1 MAEKKSPA
9 SKPAPAV
16 KHKSKK
22 PIKKG
27 SNSGASLEQ
36 RISVKNSCGMLARS
50 CATTFKLIEEMP
62 LKYEGEVL
70 RFPKDI
76 VIPFDEVTRE
86 IKSNEL
92 SELRKIER
100 ALQKHSKD
108 LEYIWKQVRPQRPV
122 EDKKKPF
129 DKRKV
134 NPSNPFQ
141 KENRVNQPKMAT
153 QSKPPI
159 QTTRTRQQLTP
170 AVKA

>member
-76 VIPFDEVTRE
+76 TIPFDEVTRE

-108 LEYIWKQVRPQRPV
+108 LEYIWKQVRGPKV
-122 EDKKKPF
+122 EKKKSF
-129 DKRKV
+129 TQNR
-134 NPSNPFQ
+134 NPSTPFQ
-141 KENRVNQPKMAT
+141 SKSPQGKLSLGRPGQVKPNLGQPKNVTVA
-153 QSKPPI
+153 
-159 QTTRTRQQLTP
+159 
-170 AVKA
+170 